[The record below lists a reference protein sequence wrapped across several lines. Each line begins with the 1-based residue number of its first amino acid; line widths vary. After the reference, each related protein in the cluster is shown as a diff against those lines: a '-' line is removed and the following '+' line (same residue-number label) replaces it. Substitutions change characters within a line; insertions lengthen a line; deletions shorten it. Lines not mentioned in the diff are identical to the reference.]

1 MAAFGFSTTPS
12 TTTSAAASS
21 SFIYLTSLPTHN
33 NSYTNFTSPLTSIL
47 STGPP
52 ESVSWASIF
61 LILVMGALSVFTV
74 LGNLIVL
81 LSYYI
86 DKNIR
91 QPSNYFIFSLAVS
104 DLVCFYLCYKKK
116 DFFKNELAELL
127 LLQHPYHQVHHM
139 VDQIQIHDFVH
150 PLDQFVKNN

>member
-12 TTTSAAASS
+12 TTTSLSS
-21 SFIYLTSLPTHN
+21 IYLTSLPTHN
-33 NSYTNFTSPLTSIL
+33 NNNILNFTSPLTSII
-47 STGPP
+47 STAP
-52 ESVSWASIF
+52 EAVSWASIF

-104 DLVCFYLCYKKK
+104 DLVRLYLFV
-116 DFFKNELAELL
+116 FFQKLNLFL
-127 LLQHPYHQVHHM
+127 
-139 VDQIQIHDFVH
+139 
-150 PLDQFVKNN
+150 